1 MGWLSRNK
9 TPQSDWSAVSSVIKV
24 EAKLQSLGEITPAR
38 RAGVI
43 YRHSDDISFLKDLGT
58 ELSAV
63 LYEGEGSTKTTFK
76 IADDDRGMR
85 WIILEDGNFIDLVS
99 SVYTVGNAIGS
110 NGGSSNLLAAVFELY
125 FTGELDDNTFRSG
138 LRTYWIYRYDRKSF
152 YPFVPTGDCE
162 GDRDRP
168 TEARLGMDL
177 RKHGLI
183 VEKSLT
189 EWMGLWGIPF

>member
-63 LYEGEGSTKTTFK
+63 LYEGQGSTKTTFK

-85 WIILEDGNFIDLVS
+85 WIILEDGNLS
-99 SVYTVGNAIGS
+99 
-110 NGGSSNLLAAVFELY
+110 
-125 FTGELDDNTFRSG
+125 
-138 LRTYWIYRYDRKSF
+138 
-152 YPFVPTGDCE
+152 
-162 GDRDRP
+162 
-168 TEARLGMDL
+168 
-177 RKHGLI
+177 LI
-183 VEKSLT
+183 H
-189 EWMGLWGIPF
+189 I